1 MHVRMRYRGGA
12 CFGVLVP
19 ETDDP
24 KNMVALV
31 T

>member
-12 CFGVLVP
+12 CFGVFVH